1 MPRPSLQPA
10 SSTSHY
16 FSHTPPTPVAHNN
29 GATASASSTFYH
41 TPTTTTTSSLPI
53 PSTSSSTSIPTNPN
67 VVTTNTATSTLAPQ
81 LSAYPTVNTIAAPN
95 SNNFKTTF
103 PFLQNSLYVIGIPTT
118 TSTTTPLSNSP
129 PMIEHHYIA
138 NWMPSLNWP
147 FISHHLKLKAQGWQ
161 FAKHRAHFYSRLA
174 THKRLFRRLRQRQ
187 YTLREPHLY
196 TSTKHHALQI
206 LRNLTKHTAA
216 SFEAAKQLRSG
227 RHTDLEV
234 YAIRR
239 MAANLEEPGRSRAL
253 HILNKALIYRNLT
266 PPKPNIPLTVP
277 FLAHDDFPKHCQQWL
292 RTTIQQHKHFTIPL
306 HLPSHRLREAAHKTL
321 RSHLHNHRT
330 WEDTLHS
337 PPDPADLPCACD
349 HLRTLLQ
356 DPETPTVDGHY
367 ILTLDQLQLPTHLG
381 IFLNANMNST
391 YYPSKARYF
400 LIFKTAYTKWL
411 KLQGLPPSLVQHLQP
426 FLEHQWRLHNIH
438 LKQQP
443 RFTARLLRQL
453 QEHLGKHT
461 LLHHADH
468 ELQQLRLFCPRQYF
482 TGALN
487 TWQSPEL
494 FEPLP
499 YITAANIHDHLAA
512 TVPPILRN
520 RYKWGFR
527 KDFNIPYGVVHLKEK
542 KHWQKG
548 RTIISYFQSLSGNLL
563 RITSRALDIIL
574 QHLYPQH
581 PGQMSI
587 PQLWH
592 HFHSYLTQTPP
603 DISLHATND
612 DLVGF
617 FNSVPQHRLID
628 AVHSLVHHWQQ
639 QHSTHTLTV
648 DVQATG
654 NPFHH
659 SHIGRH
665 HQKHPTQRTI
675 QTSDITT
682 IVAFALNTCIFR
694 ACNHTYKQIRG
705 AGIGSQLSP
714 ALCNVAITLIEH
726 SWHQIHNNLLQHTDL
741 HFTYYRYVDN
751 RFIVHNEHF
760 LQHPAIQTLIHHNFF
775 GDPVELEP
783 VEDFH
788 LLGFNIDLPQRTITH
803 MQPSQP
809 WKIRDST
816 TAGSQRL
823 ALSGLQSR
831 LHTIRKYTFP
841 PSSADLAAAELVNLY
856 VQKGH
861 NYHACHRFLKKRRMR
876 RPVCVPPWTK
886 GFSTTTTPQAGACS
900 ICGPLHATKLRP
912 QMGRDQG
919 RLILYL
925 QNNTLTPMVHPAA
938 VRWFHGF
945 FLMIPSQKTGF
956 PPPLL
961 QLLCAASSPQS
972 RETTFVQ
979 TPSSFSDFSPCCSTA
994 ILPNVVTEFTEYK
1007 CQSVLFFSEYKK
1019 TFQQPSFS
1027 PKQKSVCGHIRS
1039 STRRLSNRSESVF
1052 RIQPCTV
1059 R

>member
-1 MPRPSLQPA
+1 MLIHRTQYIDRA
-10 SSTSHY
+10 EAI
-16 FSHTPPTPVAHNN
+16 F
-29 GATASASSTFYH
+29 ATGLIH
-41 TPTTTTTSSLPI
+41 I
-53 PSTSSSTSIPTNPN
+53 
-67 VVTTNTATSTLAPQ
+67 TL
-81 LSAYPTVNTIAAPN
+81 LFAYPSNTRRSQQWRNRLRQLHILPHTYHYHNFLSSN
-95 SNNFKTTF
+95 SVYIKLHFNPDQPQRCYHQHGHF
-103 PFLQNSLYVIGIPTT
+103 YVASTAIGIPHREHNRRAKLKQLQNNIPISAELSLRYWHSHNNIHHYTT
-118 TSTTTPLSNSP
+118 IQLTSHDTYDQAW
-129 PMIEHHYIA
+129 IQEHHYIA

-196 TSTKHHALQI
+196 TSTKHHALQL

-253 HILNKALIYRNLT
+253 HILNKALVYRNLT

-277 FLAHDDFPKHCQQWL
+277 FLAHDDFTKHCQQWL

-330 WEDTLHS
+330 WEDILHS

-356 DPETPTVDGHY
+356 DPDTPTINGHY
-367 ILTLDQLQLPTHLG
+367 ILTLDQLQLPTHLS

-426 FLEHQWRLHNIH
+426 FLEHQWRLHNTH

-512 TVPPILRN
+512 TVPPILRT

-628 AVHSLVHHWQQ
+628 AVHSLVLHWQQ
-639 QHSTHTLTV
+639 QQSTHTLTV

-665 HQKHPTQRTI
+665 RRKHPTQRTI

-682 IVAFALNTCIFR
+682 IVAFALDTCIFR
-694 ACNHTYKQIRG
+694 ACNNTYKQIRG

-714 ALCNVAITLIEH
+714 ALCNVAITLIER

-788 LLGFNIDLPQRTITH
+788 LLGFNIDLPQRTITY

-841 PSSADLAAAELVNLY
+841 PSSADAAAAELVNLY

-861 NYHACHRFLKKRRMR
+861 NYHACHRFLKKA
-876 RPVCVPPWTK
+876 PNAATCVCPTLDK
-886 GFSTTTTPQAGACS
+886 GSFTTTLSTLQGQGA
-900 ICGPLHATKLRP
+900 
-912 QMGRDQG
+912 
-919 RLILYL
+919 
-925 QNNTLTPMVHPAA
+925 
-938 VRWFHGF
+938 HGSV
-945 FLMIPSQKTGF
+945 PGVSQ
-956 PPPLL
+956 
-961 QLLCAASSPQS
+961 
-972 RETTFVQ
+972 
-979 TPSSFSDFSPCCSTA
+979 
-994 ILPNVVTEFTEYK
+994 
-1007 CQSVLFFSEYKK
+1007 
-1019 TFQQPSFS
+1019 
-1027 PKQKSVCGHIRS
+1027 RS
-1039 STRRLSNRSESVF
+1039 SRFRLGYRKRTLFRRTCNPNF
-1052 RIQPCTV
+1052 
-1059 R
+1059 